1 MANYLL
7 VKYKMERAMTERKPK
22 WWQSAVFYQI
32 YPRSFADGNGDG
44 IGDFKGMI
52 EKLDYL
58 KDLGIDAIW
67 LSPHFPSPYVDCGY
81 DVADYRGVAPEY
93 GTLKDF
99 KSFLHG
105 AHARNIRVVLDLV
118 LNHTS
123 DQHPWF
129 IESRSS
135 KTNPKRDWYIW
146 KSPKN
151 GQPPT
156 NWYSTFGGS
165 AWELD
170 PLTNE
175 YYYHYFFKEQP
186 DLNWKNPQ
194 VQEAMFNEARFWLD
208 MGVDGFRLDAV
219 GTIFEDERYEDRPEE
234 LTQELLF
241 KLSQEA
247 DSDEKFAEVY
257 KCWQEVFY
265 RQVDQPQVHQVT
277 RALRK
282 MIDEYEDRVL
292 IGETDDISF
301 YGDAD
306 NELHLNFNFPLMRT
320 SHITAAHVNTNQS
333 QRLAALPAWAWP
345 CNTFG
350 NHDSARA
357 FSNYGDG
364 QNNALQARLYLM
376 LLLTLKG
383 TPFLYNGEE
392 IGMSDYAILEPKK
405 FRDPLSTLFYG
416 WAKSIMGMSEGEAAM
431 VGAMRGR
438 DKCRT
443 PMQWGTTANG
453 GFSPA
458 GVAPWLPVNPDFS
471 NGVNVDAQLDDP
483 NSLLSFYKE
492 MLQFRKQHPALAL
505 GEYIPQQMDNP
516 DVLYYHRKL
525 GSTTVYILLN
535 MSGVDQK
542 VELHLPKGAKLALA
556 TVEPLDQ
563 SGIGPLT
570 LLPYQGAI
578 FSD

>member
-1 MANYLL
+1 MA
-7 VKYKMERAMTERKPK
+7 KQPK

-52 EKLDYL
+52 GKLDYL
-58 KDLGIDAIW
+58 QQLGIDAIW

-81 DVADYRGVAPEY
+81 DVSDYRGVAPEY
-93 GTLKDF
+93 GTMQDF
-99 KSFLHG
+99 KVFLDG
-105 AHARNIRVVLDLV
+105 AHQRGIRVVLDLV

-129 IESRSS
+129 QESRKD

-146 KSPKN
+146 KRPVDGKEPN
-151 GQPPT
+151 

-170 PLTNE
+170 EATGE

-186 DLNWKNPQ
+186 DLNWKNPA
-194 VQEAMFNEARFWLD
+194 VWEAMFNEARFWLD

-234 LTQELLF
+234 MTQEKLF
-241 KLSQEA
+241 KLSHEA
-247 DSDEKFAEVY
+247 KNDEMNAEVL
-257 KCWQEVFY
+257 KNWMAMFH
-265 RQVDQPQVHQVT
+265 RQVDQPEVHKIT

-282 MIDEYEDRVL
+282 VMDEYDDRVL
-292 IGETDDISF
+292 IGETDDIAF
-301 YGDAD
+301 YGDND

-320 SHITAAHVNTNQS
+320 PRITAEHVKRNQKE
-333 QRLAALPAWAWP
+333 RLSALPEWAWP

-350 NHDSARA
+350 NHDSPRV

-364 QNNALQARLYLM
+364 INNDKQTRLYLM

-392 IGMSDYAILEPKK
+392 IGMTDYALIDPEQ

-416 WAKSIMGMSEGEAAM
+416 WAKSVLEMSEADAIQ
-431 VGAMRGR
+431 VGAGRGR

-443 PMQWGTTANG
+443 PMQWSADQNG
-453 GFSPA
+453 GFCPA
-458 GVAPWLPVNPDFS
+458 EVKPWLPVNS
-471 NGVNVDAQLDDP
+471 NFETGVNVDAQLGNP
-483 NSLLSFYKE
+483 ESLLAFYQK
-492 MLQFRKQHPALAL
+492 ALATRKTSSALKL
-505 GEYIPQQMDNP
+505 GDYEQLDAKSK
-516 DVLYYHRKL
+516 DVLFFKRKFA
-525 GSTTVYILLN
+525 GEEMYVLLN
-535 MSGVDQK
+535 MSSRAIEVD
-542 VELHLPKGAKLALA
+542 LKGENKINKEVLSINQNVNVLNHNQVKLA
-556 TVEPLDQ
+556 
-563 SGIGPLT
+563 
-570 LLPYQGAI
+570 PYQGI
-578 FSD
+578 LYT